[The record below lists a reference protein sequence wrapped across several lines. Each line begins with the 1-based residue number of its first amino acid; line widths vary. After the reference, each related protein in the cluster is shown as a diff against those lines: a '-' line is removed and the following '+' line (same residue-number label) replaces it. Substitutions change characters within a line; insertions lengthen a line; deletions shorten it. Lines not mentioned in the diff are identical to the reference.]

1 MELTF
6 NVTLDEA
13 NIILAGLGELPTKV
27 SAGLVTKLQQ
37 QAGPQIQAQQETA
50 AEEVENG

>member
-37 QAGPQIQAQQETA
+37 QAAPQIKEQQAE